1 MTYPLPTWVDNVTAL
16 DSANFVLFNNA
27 INGIVSTVNGL
38 SPAIPF
44 TTVQTASVAATAN
57 EYVLVSTASASV
69 TVSIPTAPPN
79 FTVVGV
85 KQVTRGGTN
94 TVTVQLGGTD
104 TFDTVGGSQAATL
117 TLAGQAG
124 LWQYNAATAVW
135 VKVSDDL
142 PLSQLD
148 GRYVTSV
155 TAGDSSITMGGTT
168 TAPTVKVAQ
177 ANLTVAESQVTGLS
191 ATLNA
196 TYSAGSQWAPNV
208 YGTLFEN
215 TERDDVT
222 GTYLM
227 VSADRTALV
236 LLGLCPAS
244 TYASFKLYVTT
255 PAVGGTMT
263 AALYSASSLTSTS
276 WARLG
281 SGNVTPIVTSGGLV
295 STSLA
300 FTLASPAYVAL
311 EMVLTTAPTGAYP
324 TFATTTAAAV
334 PTAFLQPASGC
345 PVSAIGTA
353 TAAPGT
359 TLNPT
364 TGFTNLT
371 QKIWAALA

>member
-38 SPAIPF
+38 SPLIPF

-57 EYVLVSTASASV
+57 QYVLVSTASSSV

-85 KQVTRGGTN
+85 KQVIRGGTN

-104 TFDTVGGSQAATL
+104 TFDVVGGSQAATL
-117 TLAGQAG
+117 TVTGQAG

-148 GRYVTSV
+148 GRYVASV
-155 TAGDSSITMGGTT
+155 TAGDSTITMGGTT

-196 TYSAGSQWAPNV
+196 SYSAGGQWAPNV

-215 TERDDVT
+215 MERDDANSTLIMGTTPRTQLVQLGLVPA
-222 GTYLM
+222 GTY
-227 VSADRTALV
+227 
-236 LLGLCPAS
+236 S
-244 TYASFKLYVTT
+244 TFKTYTT
-255 PAVGGTMT
+255 NTPSGGVIT
-263 AALYSASSLTSTS
+263 AALFSSSTMSGTS

-281 SGNVTPIVTSGGLV
+281 SGNVTPSIAAGLV
-295 STSLA
+295 STSLS
-300 FTLASPAYVAL
+300 FTLSSPAYVL
-311 EMVLTTAPTGAYP
+311 LQMVY
-324 TFATTTAAAV
+324 TTTATTYASFAASSTGATAV
-334 PTAFLQPASGC
+334 FLNPTSGA
-345 PVSAIGTA
+345 PVSATSTGTS
-353 TAAPGT
+353 APGT

-364 TGFTNLT
+364 TGFTAAA